1 MFTETTYDAAG
12 RAVKTSLPPSDG
24 QTVRNESTVDYYANG
39 WIKASTDA
47 WGIKTRYEYDDL
59 GAQTARTLTSA
70 DGSASRTMTWAY
82 YPDGKLKAKSDD
94 GVPVGSHSV
103 VTDDDTNG
111 LFAATGTWT
120 KTSATGEQ
128 GTSHRTHAAAT
139 GSTDKFTWTLDVP
152 ADGAY
157 TLAAAWPQVSG
168 AATDAKFTL
177 NHGDAVGTDVNFTA
191 NQTTGAAAWNTLGR
205 VTLTKGEKVT
215 VALAPTGTGVVVA
228 DSVRLV
234 RDNAADTDAEDKAFA
249 YGYDLNGNLTDISDT
264 SRGTAK
270 DADAYVMAYD
280 GLNQIKSVREDLA
293 GSPAA
298 TTSYTYNNLGKPLTV
313 AHPDQASDYVYND
326 PRNLLTKVTVDDL
339 NDTKA
344 AKVTNYAYDVLGREK
359 TITKGNGNVTT
370 NAFQADGALKSMR
383 EETSAGALVAS
394 HAYTYDAN
402 GNQLE
407 DVASKRNADDSS
419 ATLDST
425 TTYVYDPVDRLKEK
439 TKAGHNASTETYVHD
454 ANANVIQQSVGGT
467 STSFNYDRNRLLS
480 STVDGQTAS
489 YRYDPFGRQTSVVGG
504 GKTISRTTYDGFDH
518 IKVAEQT
525 NAAGVLEATT
535 YTYDPLDRTASKTT
549 SGADGKKTDYTYLG
563 LSQEVLGEE
572 VAGELTKSYQYSPWG
587 QRLSQVSHQADAEA
601 GVEAEE
607 TGYYGYNAHTD
618 VETITDDAGKT
629 VATYGYTAYGENDEA
644 EFTGI
649 DKPEAGNPE
658 GPADESFNAY
668 RFNGKRWDAGSGTYD
683 MGFRDY
689 NPGLNTFTTRDMY
702 NGALADMGLGMDPF
716 TGNRYAYTA
725 GNPISGI
732 EIDGHNYD
740 VGGIGPSYTPQCIK
754 NCEGYQAKQDAAEDR
769 MAAEDEANDAADAEA
784 AKEVAL
790 AACSWVPLLGVGCD
804 TYDATRTY
812 EEDGLLSWQMAAA
825 GAGFIPGGDIFKTP
839 KALERIGDAANGGA
853 KAIIDPSKYD
863 YLFGRVT
870 SNRHNAARSAQNA
883 QLLSRVGVRDNAAGR
898 KLLGQHFDD
907 VAANSDNVLD
917 TYNDQYGS
925 YQIKESL
932 FSGPGGMIK
941 FESTWQETDAGLRLT
956 TVIPLGGVSRYR

>member
-1 MFTETTYDAAG
+1 MA
-12 RAVKTSLPPSDG
+12 
-24 QTVRNESTVDYYANG
+24 
-39 WIKASTDA
+39 
-47 WGIKTRYEYDDL
+47 
-59 GAQTARTLTSA
+59 
-70 DGSASRTMTWAY
+70 WAY
-82 YPDGKLKAKSDD
+82 FPDGKLKAKSDD
-94 GVPVGSHSV
+94 GVPVGSHSE

-111 LFAATGTWT
+111 LYTATGTWT
-120 KTSATGEQ
+120 KASAIGQQ
-128 GTSHRTHAAAT
+128 GTSHRTHAAAA

-177 NHGDAVGTDVNFTA
+177 NHGDGAGTDVNFTA
-191 NQTTGAAAWNTLGR
+191 NQATGAGAWNTLGK
-205 VTLTKGEKVT
+205 VTLSKGEKVT
-215 VALAPTGTGVVVA
+215 VALAASGAGTVVA

-249 YGYDLNGNLTDISDT
+249 YGYDLNGNLTDITDT

-270 DADAYVMAYD
+270 NADAYAMAYD

-344 AKVTNYAYDVLGREK
+344 AKVTSYTYDTLGRQK
-359 TITKGNGNVTT
+359 TVTKGNGNVTT
-370 NAFQADGALKSMR
+370 NAFQSDGALKSMH

-394 HAYTYDAN
+394 HEYTYDAN

-407 DVASKRNADDSS
+407 DVASKKNAD
-419 ATLDST
+419 AEGTLDST
-425 TTYVYDPVDRLKEK
+425 TTHTYDPVDRLKGK
-439 TKAGHNASTETYVHD
+439 TKTGHNASTETYVHD
-454 ANANVIQQSVGGT
+454 ANANVIQQTVGGT

-480 STVDGQTAS
+480 STADGQTAS

-518 IKVAEQT
+518 IKVAEQA
-525 NAAGVLEATT
+525 NDAGILEATT

-549 SGADGKKTDYTYLG
+549 SGTEGKTTDYTYLG

-587 QRLSQVSHQADAEA
+587 QRLSQVSHKADTEA
-601 GVEAEE
+601 GVDAGE

-618 VETITDDAGKT
+618 VETITDDAGSA
-629 VATYGYTAYGENDEA
+629 VATYGYTAYGENDDA

-649 DKPEAGNPE
+649 DKPDAENPE
-658 GPADESFNAY
+658 QPGDESFNAY

-702 NGALADMGLGMDPF
+702 NGALADMGLGIDPF
-716 TGNRYAYTA
+716 TSNRYAFAA
-725 GNPISGI
+725 GNPISRI
-732 EIDGHNYD
+732 ELDGHMALD
-740 VGGIGPSYTPQCIK
+740 SPSGGGAPSQFVVDSTEKGGYT
-754 NCEGYQAKQDAAEDR
+754 GAHDAALVAAVP
-769 MAAEDEANDAADAEA
+769 AAEAW
-784 AKEVAL
+784 AKEAGLEGVVTIDAGDYGKTANTVEVKENKSGKGYADMIFWGTGKDEGKIFVWEMKINTAETLNGVRSGRSGEEQLNGYVAGL
-790 AACSWVPLLGVGCD
+790 NKMFSNMENLDVQKGPELGWSEDSGKRSANWRSKDSEGSVWGPNEDSWPKEALGSWK
-804 TYDATRTY
+804 
-812 EEDGLLSWQMAAA
+812 GLL
-825 GAGFIPGGDIFKTP
+825 
-839 KALERIGDAANGGA
+839 RYANGEGGPA
-853 KAIIDPSKYD
+853 TTIS
-863 YLFGRVT
+863 
-870 SNRHNAARSAQNA
+870 
-883 QLLSRVGVRDNAAGR
+883 
-898 KLLGQHFDD
+898 
-907 VAANSDNVLD
+907 LD
-917 TYNDQYGS
+917 TRVRPDAYMTNEELAWQ
-925 YQIKESL
+925 QM
-932 FSGPGGMIK
+932 SGPGELPI
-941 FESTWQETDAGLRLT
+941 R
-956 TVIPLGGVSRYR
+956 PLGGVGGISGLR